1 MLVEPWQKYPAWEI
15 QPETL
20 KSAASYVFQKNEEAS
35 ALWNDEESL
44 SHVSSHALLCCVELE
59 ADRWSVE
66 SCANMNFILW
76 DYLHSDNTQKK
87 SESRQLKYKKN
98 CMIRMHCHYKVPLS
112 LSIMNNHIL
121 CLWFSTFFCG
131 EREVEYKIYESYGS
145 CCDSLRWIKVHYSFY
160 KCSRLFF
167 FVSKWDTSSDS
178 PPRC

>member
-1 MLVEPWQKYPAWEI
+1 MLFLPLCWWSLGRNIRHEI

-87 SESRQLKYKKN
+87 ASRDNWNIKKLYDKN
-98 CMIRMHCHYKVPLS
+98 ALS
-112 LSIMNNHIL
+112 L
-121 CLWFSTFFCG
+121 
-131 EREVEYKIYESYGS
+131 
-145 CCDSLRWIKVHYSFY
+145 
-160 KCSRLFF
+160 
-167 FVSKWDTSSDS
+167 
-178 PPRC
+178 